1 MLLIILR
8 NKTYPLSTFHTHYIS
23 ALEPA
28 IAKLDKQ
35 RKTATV
41 AGFICR
47 LFELYFVTMVVSLFL
62 GFLDM
67 FSKQDGVSDSFFGA
81 IRYFMYF
88 VLTIVVVGLVNAQVK
103 KRLGEIDPKLAL
115 NNFRVGVLT
124 LIFSAIAIGG
134 GYLIGTLFL
143 GAEFGMN
150 FMLKWILAIGS
161 VFFFLVPYFLI
172 KKLEDRFVNHFKETL
187 FSLSLPAIQKD
198 MNYQATGGLLQQQ
211 FVESKLFTYQRIDT
225 YKCRDYFA
233 NADKT
238 FEGSYLDVMQIE
250 ETHSNGKSETK
261 YSQLFKGYL
270 FVTDFNKQTQ
280 GETYVFP
287 DSARIMFGENT
298 AERINALIHRPALK
312 LAIMEDPEFEKLFA
326 VYSTDAVEARFILSP
341 KLIER
346 ITELKQHFYQD
357 IHISFLQNKIYLAI
371 SSPDDL
377 FAPGV
382 FTDLHN
388 EANIEKFYDRLRWLI
403 TFPEQFDL
411 STRVW

>member
-1 MLLIILR
+1 M
-8 NKTYPLSTFHTHYIS
+8 STFHTLYLS
-23 ALEPA
+23 TLEPA
-28 IAKLDKQ
+28 ITKLNGQ
-35 RKTATV
+35 RKLATI

-47 LFELYFVTMVVSLFL
+47 FFELYFVTMVVSLFL

-67 FSKQDGVSDSFFGA
+67 FSSQDGVSDSFFGA

-88 VLTIVVVGLVNAQVK
+88 VVTLVVVGMVNTQVK

-115 NNFRVGVLT
+115 NNFRVGLFT
-124 LIFSAIAIGG
+124 LFFSVVAIGG

-143 GAEFGMN
+143 GNEFGLS
-150 FMLKWILAIGS
+150 FMLKWFLAIGS
-161 VFFFLVPYFLI
+161 VFVFLGPYFLL
-172 KKLEDRFVNHFKETL
+172 KKLEDRFTNHFKETL
-187 FSLSLPAIQKD
+187 FSLSLPSIQKS
-198 MNYQATGGLLQQQ
+198 MNYQAQGGLSQQQ
-211 FVESKLFTYQRIDT
+211 FIQSKLFTYQRIDT
-225 YKCRDYFA
+225 FTSRDYFS

-238 FEGSYLDVMQIE
+238 FEGSYLDVKQVE

-270 FVTDFNKQTQ
+270 FMTDFNKQTS

-287 DSARIMFGENT
+287 DSARAMFGENT
-298 AERINALIHRPALK
+298 AERINEIMHRPALK
-312 LAIMEDPEFEKLFA
+312 LALMEDPEFEKLFA

-357 IHISFLQNKIYLAI
+357 IYISFLQNKIYLAI

-382 FTDLHN
+382 FTDMHN

-411 STRVW
+411 STRVWR

>member
-1 MLLIILR
+1 
-8 NKTYPLSTFHTHYIS
+8 
-23 ALEPA
+23 
-28 IAKLDKQ
+28 
-35 RKTATV
+35 
-41 AGFICR
+41 
-47 LFELYFVTMVVSLFL
+47 MVVSLFL

-67 FSKQDGVSDSFFGA
+67 FSSQDGVSDSFFGA

-88 VLTIVVVGLVNAQVK
+88 VLTIVVVGLVNSQVK

-115 NNFRVGVLT
+115 NNTRVSVLT

-143 GAEFGMN
+143 GSEFGLS
-150 FMLKWILAIGS
+150 FMLKWMLAIGS
-161 VFFFLVPYFLI
+161 VFVFLGPYFLL
-172 KKLEDRFVNHFKETL
+172 KKLEDRFTNHFKETL
-187 FSLSLPAIQKD
+187 FSLSLPSIDKTIQ
-198 MNYQATGGLLQQQ
+198 YQASSGLTQQQ
-211 FVESKLFTYQRIDT
+211 FVNSKLFTYQRIDT
-225 YKCRDYFA
+225 FKSRDYFA

-238 FEGSYLDVMQIE
+238 FEGSFLDVMQIE
-250 ETHSNGKSETK
+250 QTQSNGKSETK

-287 DSARIMFGENT
+287 DSARMLFGENT
-298 AERINALIHRPALK
+298 AERINELIHRPALK
-312 LAIMEDPEFEKLFA
+312 LAIMEDPVFEKLFA

-357 IHISFLQNKIYLAI
+357 IHISFIQNKIYLAI

-388 EANIEKFYDRLRWLI
+388 EANIEKFYERLRWLI

-411 STRVW
+411 STRVWR

>member
-1 MLLIILR
+1 M
-8 NKTYPLSTFHTHYIS
+8 STFHTHYIS
-23 ALEPA
+23 TLEPA
-28 IAKLDKQ
+28 IARLNKQ
-35 RKTATV
+35 RKTATI

-47 LFELYFVTMVVSLFL
+47 IFELYFVTMVVSLFL

-67 FSKQDGVSDSFFGA
+67 FSSQDGVSDSFFGA

-88 VLTIVVVGLVNAQVK
+88 VLTIVVVGLVNSQVK

-115 NNFRVGVLT
+115 NNTRVSVLT

-143 GAEFGMN
+143 GSEFGLS
-150 FMLKWILAIGS
+150 FMLKWMLAIGS
-161 VFFFLVPYFLI
+161 VFVFLGPYFLL
-172 KKLEDRFVNHFKETL
+172 KKLEDRFTNHFKETL
-187 FSLSLPAIQKD
+187 FSLSLPSIDKTIQ
-198 MNYQATGGLLQQQ
+198 YQASSGLTQQQ
-211 FVESKLFTYQRIDT
+211 FVNSKLFTYQRIDT
-225 YKCRDYFA
+225 FKSRDYFA

-250 ETHSNGKSETK
+250 QTQSNGKSETK

-287 DSARIMFGENT
+287 DSARMLFGENT
-298 AERINALIHRPALK
+298 AERINELIHRPALQ
-312 LAIMEDPEFEKLFA
+312 LAIMEDPVFEKLFA

-357 IHISFLQNKIYLAI
+357 IHISFIQNKIYLAI

-388 EANIEKFYDRLRWLI
+388 EANIEKFYERLRWLI

-411 STRVW
+411 STRVWR